1 MNLTEIFPDLPEKTE
16 IWRKNV
22 TDNHYYTEEEAH
34 HIIENFY
41 TIGSSFIHETL
52 NQREKYKIKI
62 SSYPPSSF
70 YVIQSRKYR
79 TKTRITFDLENNRSI
94 VIMRDIQGKEG
105 EQSYKAISSFL
116 NEIIDTAKNS
126 NYSLFKL
133 RRPEFTTNYYEHES
147 TLKEMWRKA
156 YPEEASERLPTV
168 FDLHETELVHQDR
181 MRNLY
186 YKITWKSGFERTEKY
201 FVYNLDGK

>member
-1 MNLTEIFPDLPEKTE
+1 MNLTEIFPDLAEKTE
-16 IWRKNV
+16 IWKKNV
-22 TDNHYYTEEEAH
+22 MNKYYTEKEAH
-34 HIIENFY
+34 QIIENFHS
-41 TIGSSFIHETL
+41 IGPSFIHESL

-79 TKTRITFDLENNRSI
+79 TKTRITFDMENNRSI
-94 VIMRDIQGKEG
+94 IIMRDIQGKAG
-105 EQSYKAISSFL
+105 EQSNEAISNFL
-116 NEIIDTAKNS
+116 HEIIDTAKNS

-133 RRPEFTTNYYEHES
+133 VRPEFTTNYYEHES
-147 TLKEMWRKA
+147 TLKEMWSKA
-156 YPEEASERLPTV
+156 NPEEALKRPPTV
-168 FDLHETELVHQDR
+168 FDLHETELLHQER

-201 FVYNLDGK
+201 FVYNLDGQ